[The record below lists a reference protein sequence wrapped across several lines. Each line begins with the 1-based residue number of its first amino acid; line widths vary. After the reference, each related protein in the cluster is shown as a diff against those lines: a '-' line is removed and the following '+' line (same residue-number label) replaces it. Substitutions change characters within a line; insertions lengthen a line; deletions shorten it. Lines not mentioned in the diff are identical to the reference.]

1 MPSLMRLT
9 ERCYLP
15 DVNILIAL
23 TDPEHIGHASS
34 IAWHRQIGAARLL
47 LCPITESGFVR
58 LTTMPHVGGRQM
70 SEALVRLRKI
80 AALPNCENLPLDHSW
95 LELIQPLAPRLH
107 GYRQVTDALLL
118 GLAIQNNAILVTLD
132 RGIKALAGEAYA
144 ANLLTLA

>member
-9 ERCYLP
+9 ERSYLP

-23 TDPEHIGHASS
+23 TDPEHIGHART

-58 LTTMPHVGGRQM
+58 LTTMPSVGGRQM
-70 SEALVRLRKI
+70 SEALVRLRRI
-80 AALPNCENLPLDHSW
+80 ATLPNCKNLPIDCSW
-95 LELIQPLAPRLH
+95 LELIQPFTPQLH

-118 GLAIQNNAILVTLD
+118 GLAIRHNAIFVTLD
-132 RGIKALAGEAYA
+132 RGIQALAGEAYA
-144 ANLLTLA
+144 ANVLTLV